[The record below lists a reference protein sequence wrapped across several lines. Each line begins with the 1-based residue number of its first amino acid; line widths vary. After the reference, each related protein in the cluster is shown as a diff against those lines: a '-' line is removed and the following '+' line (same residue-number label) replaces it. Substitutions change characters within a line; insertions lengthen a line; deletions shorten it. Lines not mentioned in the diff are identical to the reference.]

1 MMRMEF
7 DSPQILALLEAIKGQ
22 YILDWQGIHGISHW
36 ARVWE
41 NGMRL
46 ATMTGARPEVVGYF
60 ALFHDSRRFNEG
72 DDQNH
77 GRRGAELAAQWRGE
91 LFDLDDESFDWLYT
105 ACVHHTDGLMEGD
118 VSLQTCWDAD
128 RLDLERVGIRPQANR
143 LCTDAARNCIE
154 WASYRARRFHFDD
167 GMRWVWA

>member
-1 MMRMEF
+1 
-7 DSPQILALLEAIKGQ
+7 
-22 YILDWQGIHGISHW
+22 
-36 ARVWE
+36 
-41 NGMRL
+41 MRL
-46 ATMTGARPEVVGYF
+46 AAVTGAKPEVVGYF

-72 DDQNH
+72 RDHNH

-91 LFDLDDESFDWLYT
+91 LFDLDDESFDWLHT
-105 ACVHHTDGLMEGD
+105 AYVHHADGLMAGD

-143 LCTDAARNCIE
+143 LCTDAARDCIE
-154 WASYRARRFHFDD
+154 CASYRARRFHFDD